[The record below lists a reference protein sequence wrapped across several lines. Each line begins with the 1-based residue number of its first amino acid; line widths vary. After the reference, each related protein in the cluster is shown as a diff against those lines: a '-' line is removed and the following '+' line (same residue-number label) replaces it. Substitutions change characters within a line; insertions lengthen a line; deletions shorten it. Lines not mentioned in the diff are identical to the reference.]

1 MLDAYEQHSKRKLIA
16 IVVAVIVIAGVVV
29 FADQLKAK
37 GSQSDTTQQTAST
50 ATPADNA
57 TTTPVASD
65 ATSTPTATSDGSVK
79 DGTYTATSN
88 YQVPHGEESIKVNV
102 TLSGG
107 TVTAVSIQN
116 SENDRDSEFYQ
127 EEFTA
132 NYKSAVV
139 GKKISG
145 LQISSVSGASD
156 TTDGFNQ
163 ALEQIA
169 SQAQA

>member
-1 MLDAYEQHSKRKLIA
+1 MLDAYEQHSRRKLIA
-16 IVVAVIVIAGVVV
+16 IVVTVIVIAGVVV
-29 FADQLKAK
+29 FVDRLKAK
-37 GSQSDTTQQTAST
+37 GSQTDTTQQA
-50 ATPADNA
+50 A
-57 TTTPVASD
+57 
-65 ATSTPTATSDGSVK
+65 ATSTPAETTTTPAATTPTDSSATSATSSVK
-79 DGTYTATSN
+79 DGTYTASSS
-88 YQVPHGEESIKVNV
+88 YQVPHGQESIKVDV

-116 SENDRDSEFYQ
+116 SANDRDSEFYQ
-127 EEFTA
+127 EQFAA